1 MEKTKMEEEN
11 KKLKAELDQI
21 KKTGGGGDGGS

>member
-21 KKTGGGGDGGS
+21 KKTGGDGGS